1 MKGYR
6 SSEYFIVAL
15 QEFDY
20 DFVINFAI
28 SGLGVCQGFCLKQK
42 SFHVG
47 GPRLFL
53 NLDQCLELAKVM
65 GIAQRM
71 LDTFHFEIRSPVIV
85 HDKPAYPCQKI
96 TPARR
101 DPEVAQERRTDHM

>member
-6 SSEYFIVAL
+6 SSAYFIVAL

-20 DFVINFAI
+20 DFVVNFAI
-28 SGLGVCQGFCLKQK
+28 SGSGVCQGFCLKQK
-42 SFHVG
+42 SFHLG

-53 NLDQCLELAKVM
+53 NYDKRLEFAKVM